1 LATAVINGLPVVR
14 RGSVNAR
21 MTGANWPNTELLAN
35 GGITVYMV
43 AMQDDA
49 GGTLDSNGRFIN
61 AGPTTNINLQ
71 RNGTSDAYSATLR
84 GGTAITGSITDGT
97 FYTFRLRNDLSTT
110 NIAINDGVEQT
121 TAATG
126 PSTVTNATYLF
137 AGFSSGFGN
146 KSIAEIMIF
155 TENHDASKIAIV
167 ESYLKTKYNHY

>member
-1 LATAVINGLPVVR
+1 
-14 RGSVNAR
+14 
-21 MTGANWPNTELLAN
+21 MTGPNWPNTELLTN

-71 RNGTSDAYSATLR
+71 RNGTADEYSATLR
-84 GGTAITGSITDGT
+84 GGSPAITGAITDGT

-110 NIAINDGVEQT
+110 YVAINDGLEQSR
-121 TAATG
+121 AATG
-126 PSTVTNATYLF
+126 PSTVTNPTYLF
-137 AGFSSGFGN
+137 AGISSGFGN
-146 KSIAEIMIF
+146 KSIAEIMVF